1 MCRTFSCMATTEL
14 AAVVDTIFAVGMWC
28 MLRHCLV
35 AMRSME
41 GMFLPVKE
49 SFDRVIHGTGIESG
63 VREEATRQS
72 LEWKG
77 TCTLLPNEPLSW
89 GDLVHCRKWP
99 TSLAVCPKSYQRWI
113 YAEGIYNK
121 QASKWLLASHE
132 SWSIQCIF
140 LLSCKLLVMH
150 PQLQMAAVW
159 MQECSNNI
167 LKYLSHLT
175 GESLVC

>member
-1 MCRTFSCMATTEL
+1 
-14 AAVVDTIFAVGMWC
+14 

-77 TCTLLPNEPLSW
+77 TCSLLPDDHLSQ
-89 GDLVHCRKWP
+89 GDLVHCRKGHG
-99 TSLAVCPKSYQRWI
+99 SLAVHLKSYQGCV
-113 YAEGIYNK
+113 YAEGIYNE
-121 QASKWLLASHE
+121 QASKRFLASHE
-132 SWSIQCIF
+132 SWSI
-140 LLSCKLLVMH
+140 
-150 PQLQMAAVW
+150 
-159 MQECSNNI
+159 
-167 LKYLSHLT
+167 
-175 GESLVC
+175 